1 MGRLKKRAPE
11 VIKCKSCRAILT
23 PEDKPYHSKQ
33 VGLEG
38 VYHWV
43 CFIEAC
49 KNRVP
54 VSIGAFEPPLIGSGG
69 GSTEEREVESAPATV
84 EE

>member
-1 MGRLKKRAPE
+1 MGRVKKRAPE
-11 VIKCKSCRAILT
+11 VIKCRSCRAVLT
-23 PEDKPYHSKQ
+23 PADKPYHSKQ

-38 VYHWV
+38 VYHWA

-54 VSIGAFEPPLIGSGG
+54 VSIGAFETPAPAGAGA
-69 GSTEEREVESAPATV
+69 TEEREVESAPAAV